1 MSSSPVCTCCVCPTH
16 APAGHSTEQSGHGAE
31 QSGGGAEWAGPARR
45 YLESVVGWLDGPEA
59 SAAGHGELEARLQVH
74 SREQYRLLLQGHL
87 DERARLEL
95 RRSGVTGRDGVLR
108 PRVENGHRRGL
119 TTVFGSVT
127 VTRKAYRA
135 VPGITA
141 DDTTAA
147 DAGTACPGAS
157 DALPGSEAEPL
168 PEPMPEPTATTTAAT
183 TTAATTTAA
192 TTTGATT
199 GTALEASVSVP
210 PVQNL
215 CPADA
220 VLNLPSGR
228 HSAGLARLAAVE
240 ASRGSFADARA
251 AIERATGVR
260 LGKRQVEGLARAA
273 AVDTEAFYAARRP
286 QPRPDR
292 VLGLQADGKGVVMRP
307 DSLRPATAA
316 RAERASA
323 KLATRLSPGE
333 KHGRKRMAEI
343 VAVYDLEPAP
353 RTAADIIPTRR
364 RSAQDKPARRPGPVV
379 TGKWLAANLTDDI
392 PAVIAAMFDEAE
404 RRDPAHERTWVA
416 LVDGNRQQIDTIREQ
431 AALRGATVTVV
442 IDFVHVLEYLWKAAW
457 TLFYPGDRDAEAWVA
472 DRARTVL
479 TGRAV
484 DAAATIRHQADEAGF
499 RGRERTGADEAAAY
513 LTRKAPYLDYATALA
528 SGWQIATGI
537 IEGAARHLI
546 KDRMDITGARWSTPG
561 AEAIL
566 RLRAVIANGDFDEYW
581 QWHQQQ
587 ELRRN
592 HLDRYQELDLAA

>member
-1 MSSSPVCTCCVCPTH
+1 MSSSPVCTCCVCPAH
-16 APAGHSTEQSGHGAE
+16 GPAGHGADHA
-31 QSGGGAEWAGPARR
+31 GGGAGWAGPVRR
-45 YLESVVGWLDGPEA
+45 YLESVVEWLDGPEA
-59 SAAGHGELEARLQVH
+59 MGAGHGELEARLQVH

-87 DERARLEL
+87 DERARLEK
-95 RRSGVTGRDGVLR
+95 RHSAVTGSDGVSR

-119 TTVFGSVT
+119 TTVFGPVA

-135 VPGITA
+135 VPG
-141 DDTTAA
+141 TAA
-147 DAGTACPGAS
+147 AGAGTACPTTSGALS
-157 DALPGSEAEPL
+157 GALPGPASEL
-168 PEPMPEPTATTTAAT
+168 MPEGTG
-183 TTAATTTAA
+183 
-192 TTTGATT
+192 TTTGTTT
-199 GTALEASVSVP
+199 GTAPEAPAP
-210 PVQNL
+210 PAPASAPASAPPTRNL
-215 CPADA
+215 HPADA
-220 VLNLPSGR
+220 VLNLPGGR
-228 HSAGLARLAAVE
+228 HSAGLQRLAAVE
-240 ASRGSFADARA
+240 AARGSFADARE

-260 LGKRQVEGLARAA
+260 LGKRQVEQLARTA
-273 AVDTEAFYAARRP
+273 AVDTQAFYAARRP
-286 QPRPDR
+286 LPRPGR
-292 VLGLQADGKGVVMRP
+292 VLGLQADGKGIVMRP
-307 DSLRPATAA
+307 GSLRPGTAA
-316 RAERASA
+316 RAARASS

-343 VAVYDLEPAP
+343 VAVYDLDPAP

-364 RSAQDKPARRPGPVV
+364 NSPQDRSPLDTPARRPGPVV
-379 TGKWLAANLTDDI
+379 TGKWLAANVTDDI

-404 RRDPAHERTWVA
+404 RRDPTHQRTWVA
-416 LVDGNRQQIDTIREQ
+416 LVDGNRQQIDTIRDQ
-431 AALRGATVTVV
+431 ATARGVTVTIL

-457 TLFYPGDRDAEAWVA
+457 TFFYPGDRDAQTWVA
-472 DRARTVL
+472 DQARTIL

-513 LTRKAPYLDYATALA
+513 LTRKAPYLNYATALT

-537 IEGAARHLI
+537 IEGAARFLI

-566 RLRAVIANGDFDEYW
+566 RLRAVITNGDFDEYW

-592 HLDRYQELDLAA
+592 HLNRYQELDLAA

>member
-1 MSSSPVCTCCVCPTH
+1 MSSSPACACCVCPTH
-16 APAGHSTEQSGHGAE
+16 GPAGHSADQSGHGAD
-31 QSGGGAEWAGPARR
+31 QSGSEAEWAGPARR
-45 YLESVVGWLDGPEA
+45 YLESVVAWLDGPEA

-95 RRSGVTGRDGVLR
+95 RRSGVTGSDGVLR

-135 VPGITA
+135 VPGISAA
-141 DDTTAA
+141 DTAA
-147 DAGTACPGAS
+147 DAGTARPGAS

-168 PEPMPEPTATTTAAT
+168 PEPMPEGTATMTAAMTTAAMTTAAT
-183 TTAATTTAA
+183 T
-192 TTTGATT
+192 
-199 GTALEASVSVP
+199 GTASEAPVSVP

-251 AIERATGVR
+251 AIERASGVR

-292 VLGLQADGKGVVMRP
+292 VLGLQADGKGIVMRP
-307 DSLRPATAA
+307 DSLRPDTAA

-353 RTAADIIPTRR
+353 RTVADIIPTRR
-364 RSAQDKPARRPGPVV
+364 RPSQARSARRPGPVV

-416 LVDGNRQQIDTIREQ
+416 LVDGNRQQIDTIRDQ
-431 AALRGATVTVV
+431 ATVRGVTVTIV

-457 TLFYPGDRDAEAWVA
+457 TFFQPGDRDAETWVA

-479 TGRAV
+479 AGRAV
-484 DAAATIRHQADEAGF
+484 DAAATIRYEADEAGF
-499 RGRERTGADEAAAY
+499 RGRERAGADEAAAY

-528 SGWQIATGI
+528 NGWQIATGI

-561 AEAIL
+561 AEAVL
-566 RLRAVIANGDFDEYW
+566 RLRAVIANGDFDAYW
-581 QWHQQQ
+581 QYHQQQ
-587 ELRRN
+587 QLRRN

>member
-1 MSSSPVCTCCVCPTH
+1 MG
-16 APAGHSTEQSGHGAE
+16 AG
-31 QSGGGAEWAGPARR
+31 WAGPVRR
-45 YLESVVGWLDGPEA
+45 YLESVVEWLDGPEA
-59 SAAGHGELEARLQVH
+59 MGAGHGELEARLQVH

-87 DERARLEL
+87 DERARLEK
-95 RRSGVTGRDGVLR
+95 RRGAVTGSDGVSR

-119 TTVFGSVT
+119 TTVFGPVA

-135 VPGITA
+135 VPG
-141 DDTTAA
+141 AA
-147 DAGTACPGAS
+147 VDAGTAAAAGSASPAASGAPPGPAS
-157 DALPGSEAEPL
+157 DLVSEG
-168 PEPMPEPTATTTAAT
+168 
-183 TTAATTTAA
+183 
-192 TTTGATT
+192 TGTTT
-199 GTALEASVSVP
+199 GTAPPAAAPPAAVSATSTR
-210 PVQNL
+210 NL
-215 CPADA
+215 HPADA
-220 VLNLPSGR
+220 VLNLPVGR
-228 HSAGLARLAAVE
+228 HSAGLQRLAAVE
-240 ASRGSFADARA
+240 AARGSFADARE

-260 LGKRQVEGLARAA
+260 LGKRQVEELARTA

-286 QPRPDR
+286 LPRPDR
-292 VLGLQADGKGVVMRP
+292 VLGLQADGKGIVMRP
-307 DSLRPATAA
+307 GSLRPGTAA
-316 RAERASA
+316 RAAQATA

-343 VAVYDLEPAP
+343 VAVYDLDPAP
-353 RTAADIIPTRR
+353 RTVADIIPTRR
-364 RSAQDKPARRPGPVV
+364 RSQQDESQQDGSQQNKPARRPGPVV
-379 TGKWLAANLTDDI
+379 TGKWLAANVTDDI

-416 LVDGNRQQIDTIREQ
+416 LVDGNRQQIDTIRDQ
-431 AALRGATVTVV
+431 ATARGVTVTVV

-457 TLFYPGDRDAEAWVA
+457 TFFYPGDRDAETWVA
-472 DRARTVL
+472 DRARTIL

-499 RGRERTGADEAAAY
+499 RGSERTGADEAAAY
-513 LTRKAPYLDYATALA
+513 LTRKAPYLNYATALA

-537 IEGAARHLI
+537 IEGAARFLI

-561 AEAIL
+561 AEAVL

-581 QWHQQQ
+581 QYHQQQ

>member
-1 MSSSPVCTCCVCPTH
+1 
-16 APAGHSTEQSGHGAE
+16 
-31 QSGGGAEWAGPARR
+31 
-45 YLESVVGWLDGPEA
+45 VVGWLDGPEA

-95 RRSGVTGRDGVLR
+95 RRSGVTGSDGVLR

-119 TTVFGSVT
+119 STVFGSVT

-141 DDTTAA
+141 ADSAATDTAA
-147 DAGTACPGAS
+147 DAGTACPSAS

-168 PEPMPEPTATTTAAT
+168 PEPMPEGT
-183 TTAATTTAA
+183 A

-199 GTALEASVSVP
+199 TGATTTGATTTGATTTGATTTGTAPQAPVSVS

-251 AIERATGVR
+251 AIERASGVR
-260 LGKRQVEGLARAA
+260 LGKRQVEHLARAA
-273 AVDTEAFYAARRP
+273 AVDTEAFYVARRP

-292 VLGLQADGKGVVMRP
+292 VLGLQADGKGIVMRP
-307 DSLRPATAA
+307 DSLRPGTAA

-353 RTAADIIPTRR
+353 RTVADIIPTRR
-364 RSAQDKPARRPGPVV
+364 RPSQARPARRPGPGV
-379 TGKWLAANLTDDI
+379 TGKRLAANLTDDI

-416 LVDGNRQQIDTIREQ
+416 LVDGNRQQIDTIRAH
-431 AALRGATVTVV
+431 AATRGVTVTIV

-457 TLFYPGDRDAEAWVA
+457 TFYYPGDHDAQTWVA
-472 DRARTVL
+472 DRARTIL

-484 DAAATIRHQADEAGF
+484 DAAATIRHQADEAGY
-499 RGRERTGADEAAAY
+499 RGSERTGADEAVAY
-513 LTRKAPYLDYATALA
+513 LTRKAPYLNYATALDR
-528 SGWQIATGI
+528 GWQIATGI

-566 RLRAVIANGDFDEYW
+566 RLRAVIANDDFDEYW

>member
-16 APAGHSTEQSGHGAE
+16 GPAGHSADQSGHGAE

-45 YLESVVGWLDGPEA
+45 YLESVVAWLDGPEA

-95 RRSGVTGRDGVLR
+95 RRSGVTGSDGVLR

-141 DDTTAA
+141 ADTAA

-168 PEPMPEPTATTTAAT
+168 PEPMPEGT
-183 TTAATTTAA
+183 A

-199 GTALEASVSVP
+199 TGTAPEAPVSVP

-240 ASRGSFADARA
+240 ASRGSFADAQA

-286 QPRPDR
+286 HPRPDR
-292 VLGLQADGKGVVMRP
+292 VLGLQADGKGIVMRP
-307 DSLRPATAA
+307 DSLRPGTAA

-353 RTAADIIPTRR
+353 RTVADIIPTRR
-364 RSAQDKPARRPGPVV
+364 RPSQARPGPVV

-431 AALRGATVTVV
+431 AATRGVTVTIV

-457 TLFYPGDRDAEAWVA
+457 TFFYPGDRDAETWVA

-479 TGRAV
+479 AGRAV
-484 DAAATIRHQADEAGF
+484 DAAVTIRYEADEAGF
-499 RGRERTGADEAAAY
+499 RGRERAGADEAAAY

-561 AEAIL
+561 AQAVL
-566 RLRAVIANGDFDEYW
+566 RLRAVIANGDLDEYW
-581 QWHQQQ
+581 QYHQQQ

>member
-1 MSSSPVCTCCVCPTH
+1 M
-16 APAGHSTEQSGHGAE
+16 E
-31 QSGGGAEWAGPARR
+31 
-45 YLESVVGWLDGPEA
+45 WLDGPEA

-95 RRSGVTGRDGVLR
+95 RRSGVTGSDGVLR

-135 VPGITA
+135 VPGV
-141 DDTTAA
+141 TAA
-147 DAGTACPGAS
+147 DTAADTGTACLGAS
-157 DALPGSEAEPL
+157 DALPGSEAEPR
-168 PEPMPEPTATTTAAT
+168 PEPMPVGT
-183 TTAATTTAA
+183 A

-199 GTALEASVSVP
+199 TGTVP
-210 PVQNL
+210 VAPVPVGPVPVGPVQNL

-251 AIERATGVR
+251 AIERATGVQ

-286 QPRPDR
+286 HPRPDR
-292 VLGLQADGKGVVMRP
+292 VLGLQADGKGIVMRP
-307 DSLRPATAA
+307 DSLRPGTAA

-343 VAVYDLEPAP
+343 VAVYDLDPAP
-353 RTAADIIPTRR
+353 RTVADIIPTRR
-364 RSAQDKPARRPGPVV
+364 NSPQDTSSQQDKPARRPGPVV

-392 PAVIAAMFDEAE
+392 PTVIAAMFDQAE

-431 AALRGATVTVV
+431 ATARGVTVTIV
-442 IDFVHVLEYLWKAAW
+442 IDFVHVLEKLWKAAW

-484 DAAATIRHQADEAGF
+484 DAAATIRYQADEAGF
-499 RGRERTGADEAAAY
+499 RGSERAGADEAAAY
-513 LTRKAPYLDYATALA
+513 LTRKAPYLDYATALTN
-528 SGWQIATGI
+528 GWQIATGT
-537 IEGAARHLI
+537 IEGAARFLI
-546 KDRMDITGARWSTPG
+546 KDRMDITGARWSTPE
-561 AEAIL
+561 AEAVL
-566 RLRAVIANGDFDEYW
+566 RLRAVITNGDFDEYW
-581 QWHQQQ
+581 QYHQQQ

>member
-1 MSSSPVCTCCVCPTH
+1 MSSSPVCTCCVCPAH
-16 APAGHSTEQSGHGAE
+16 GPAGPGADHP
-31 QSGGGAEWAGPARR
+31 GGGAGWAGPVRR
-45 YLESVVGWLDGPEA
+45 YLEAVVEWLDGPEA
-59 SAAGHGELEARLQVH
+59 MGAGHGRLEARLQVH

-87 DERARLEL
+87 DERARLEK
-95 RRSGVTGRDGVLR
+95 RYNAVTGSDGVSR

-119 TTVFGSVT
+119 TTVFGPVA

-135 VPGITA
+135 VPG
-141 DDTTAA
+141 TAA
-147 DAGTACPGAS
+147 DAGIAS
-157 DALPGSEAEPL
+157 PAASGALPGPASDL
-168 PEPMPEPTATTTAAT
+168 MPEG
-183 TTAATTTAA
+183 
-192 TTTGATT
+192 TGTTT
-199 GTALEASVSVP
+199 GTAPEAAAPEAAASEAAASEAAASEAAAP
-210 PVQNL
+210 ATPTRNL
-215 CPADA
+215 HPADA
-220 VLNLPSGR
+220 VLNLPVGR
-228 HSAGLARLAAVE
+228 HSAGLQRLAAVE
-240 ASRGSFADARA
+240 AARGSFAAARE
-251 AIERATGVR
+251 AIERASGVR
-260 LGKRQVEGLARAA
+260 LGKRQVEDLARTAA
-273 AVDTEAFYAARRP
+273 ADTEAFYAARP
-286 QPRPDR
+286 PVPRPGR
-292 VLGLQADGKGVVMRP
+292 VLGLQADGKGIVMRP
-307 DSLRPATAA
+307 GSLRPGTAA
-316 RAERASA
+316 RAARASA

-343 VAVYDLEPAP
+343 VAVYDLDPAP
-353 RTAADIIPTRR
+353 RTAEDIIPTRR
-364 RSAQDKPARRPGPVV
+364 SSPQDKPARRPGPVV
-379 TGKWLAANLTDDI
+379 TGKWLAANVTDDI

-431 AALRGATVTVV
+431 ATARAVTVTVV

-457 TLFYPGDRDAEAWVA
+457 TFFYPGDRDAQTWVA
-472 DRARTVL
+472 DQARTIL

-499 RGRERTGADEAAAY
+499 RGSERSGADEAAAY
-513 LTRKAPYLDYATALA
+513 LTRKAPYLNYATALA

-537 IEGAARHLI
+537 IEGAARFLI

-561 AEAIL
+561 AQAVL

>member
-1 MSSSPVCTCCVCPTH
+1 
-16 APAGHSTEQSGHGAE
+16 
-31 QSGGGAEWAGPARR
+31 
-45 YLESVVGWLDGPEA
+45 
-59 SAAGHGELEARLQVH
+59 
-74 SREQYRLLLQGHL
+74 
-87 DERARLEL
+87 
-95 RRSGVTGRDGVLR
+95 VTGSDGVSR

-119 TTVFGSVT
+119 TTVFGPVA

-135 VPGITA
+135 VPGA
-141 DDTTAA
+141 AA
-147 DAGTACPGAS
+147 DAGTAAAAGIASPTASGAPPGPAS
-157 DALPGSEAEPL
+157 DLVSEG
-168 PEPMPEPTATTTAAT
+168 
-183 TTAATTTAA
+183 
-192 TTTGATT
+192 TGTTT
-199 GTALEASVSVP
+199 GTAP
-210 PVQNL
+210 PAAAPPAALSATSTRNL
-215 CPADA
+215 HPADA
-220 VLNLPSGR
+220 VLNLPVGR
-228 HSAGLARLAAVE
+228 HSAGLQRLAAVE
-240 ASRGSFADARA
+240 AARGSFADARE

-260 LGKRQVEGLARAA
+260 LGKRQVEELARTA

-286 QPRPDR
+286 LPRPDR
-292 VLGLQADGKGVVMRP
+292 VLGLQADGKGIVMRP
-307 DSLRPATAA
+307 GSLRPGTATRAA
-316 RAERASA
+316 RASA

-353 RTAADIIPTRR
+353 RTVADIIPTRR
-364 RSAQDKPARRPGPVV
+364 NSPQDKSSQLDKSSQQDMPARRPGPVV
-379 TGKWLAANLTDDI
+379 TGKWLAANVTDDI

-416 LVDGNRQQIDTIREQ
+416 LVDGNRQQIDTIRDQ
-431 AALRGATVTVV
+431 ATARGVTVTIV

-457 TLFYPGDRDAEAWVA
+457 TLFYPGDRDAETWVA

-484 DAAATIRHQADEAGF
+484 DAAATIRYQADEAGF
-499 RGRERTGADEAAAY
+499 RGRERAGADEAADY

-537 IEGAARHLI
+537 IEGAARFLI

-561 AEAIL
+561 AEAVL